1 MYMTCINPYL
11 KRYPLFSAIF
21 ALWGRT
27 QEPKRAVGTS
37 SFFLDKKKRKKKRK
51 EKEVRS
57 MGVGGARERGHHIDT
72 LAWNFCVRPEMQY
85 DLVFRFCTMKNCSNA
100 RYLDMVNRNHLHL

>member
-1 MYMTCINPYL
+1 MGRKPRYNVYDMYMTCINPYL

-37 SFFLDKKKRKKKRK
+37 SFFRQKKNEKRK
-51 EKEVRS
+51 EKKKKS
-57 MGVGGARERGHHIDT
+57 DQWGLGVQGKGATILIFWHGIFVCGRKCNTTWFSDF
-72 LAWNFCVRPEMQY
+72 AQ
-85 DLVFRFCTMKNCSNA
+85 
-100 RYLDMVNRNHLHL
+100 